1 MEGDGSDN
9 EGNNDFFN
17 PEEEIAI
24 SGNTKVNLI
33 LLILRH

>member
-17 PEEEIAI
+17 PEEEIGI
-24 SGNTKVNLI
+24 TGTGKVSKCS
-33 LLILRH
+33 